1 MAAGLFGN
9 IYDVQTAQ
17 QNQLAAEARGTGEG
31 WAAMTTAARELGG
44 AIGQGVGRAFGGV
57 TPQEQKMEELN
68 NIMTSISNFDPT
80 NPEQMREMSSKL
92 WTGGFYD
99 EGMNMLK
106 ESYEMQKVD
115 ALMQYYK
122 DQGEAAIASAGRPA
136 KRTPDTAPTAGEYEM
151 LSNMVDENFDTSYFD
166 FIQPDIPQ
174 GKSKDW
180 LIGSIHDYAR
190 VTDLTQGQV
199 IDRIKEGTIDIS
211 KAIPGASLPST
222 STAPAGSSDVS
233 LTPLAQNLR

>member
-68 NIMTSISNFDPT
+68 NIMTSIPNFDPT

-122 DQGEAAIASAGRPA
+122 DQGQALLAKGSQVTPPKRDTGITQNEYDIALGLVE
-136 KRTPDTAPTAGEYEM
+136 K
-151 LSNMVDENFDTSYFD
+151 NFATGWFD
-166 FIQPDIPQ
+166 FLQSDLPAGSSEEGLAQFIAQTARNTNSSMDEIVNLI
-174 GKSKDW
+174 KSGELKF
-180 LIGSIHDYAR
+180 
-190 VTDLTQGQV
+190 TQG
-199 IDRIKEGTIDIS
+199 TT
-211 KAIPGASLPST
+211 AA

-233 LTPLAQNLR
+233 TTPLAQNLR

>member
-9 IYDVQTAQ
+9 IYNTQTAQ

-31 WAAMTTAARELGG
+31 WTAMTTAARELGG

-68 NIMTSISNFDPT
+68 NIMTSIPNFDAT
-80 NPEQMREMSSKL
+80 NPEQMKEMSSKL

-99 EGMNMLK
+99 EGMSMLK

-122 DQGEAAIASAGRPA
+122 DQGAAALA
-136 KRTPDTAPTAGEYEM
+136 KGSQVTPPKR
-151 LSNMVDENFDTSYFD
+151 DTS
-166 FIQPDIPQ
+166 IPQ
-174 GKSKDW
+174 NEYDIALGLVKSNFKDVW
-180 LIGSIHDYAR
+180 YDMMDPDLPAGASEEGLAQFIAQTARNTNSSMDQIVKLIKSGELSF
-190 VTDLTQGQV
+190 TQG
-199 IDRIKEGTIDIS
+199 TT
-211 KAIPGASLPST
+211 AS
-222 STAPAGSSDVS
+222 STAPAGSSDIS
-233 LTPLAQNLR
+233 KTPLAQNLK

>member
-68 NIMTSISNFDPT
+68 NIMTSIPNFDPT

-122 DQGEAAIASAGRPA
+122 DQGQALLAKGSQVTPPKRDTGITQNEYDIALGLVE
-136 KRTPDTAPTAGEYEM
+136 K
-151 LSNMVDENFDTSYFD
+151 NFDTSFFD
-166 FIQPDIPQ
+166 LIDPDLPAGASKEGLAQFIAQTARNTNSSLDQVINLI
-174 GKSKDW
+174 KSGELKF
-180 LIGSIHDYAR
+180 
-190 VTDLTQGQV
+190 TQG
-199 IDRIKEGTIDIS
+199 TT
-211 KAIPGASLPST
+211 AA

-233 LTPLAQNLR
+233 TTPLAQNLR

>member
-9 IYDVQTAQ
+9 IYDTQTAQ

-31 WAAMTTAARELGG
+31 WTAMTTAARELGG

-57 TPQEQKMEELN
+57 TPQEQKMAELN
-68 NIMTSISNFDPT
+68 KIMTSIPDFDAT
-80 NPEQMREMSSKL
+80 NPEQMKEMSSKL

-122 DQGEAAIASAGRPA
+122 DQGEAALANANEVTPPKRDTSVTQNEYDIALGLVE
-136 KRTPDTAPTAGEYEM
+136 KE
-151 LSNMVDENFDTSYFD
+151 FDTGWFD
-166 FIQPDIPQ
+166 FIDPDLPSGATKEGLAQFIAQ
-174 GKSKDW
+174 T
-180 LIGSIHDYAR
+180 AR
-190 VTDLTQGQV
+190 NTNSSLDQV
-199 IDRIKEGTIDIS
+199 IGLIKSGQLKFSQGTT
-211 KAIPGASLPST
+211 AA
-222 STAPAGSSDVS
+222 STAPVGSTSAADASVT
-233 LTPLAQNLR
+233 LPKR

>member
-68 NIMTSISNFDPT
+68 NIMTSIPNFDPT

-122 DQGEAAIASAGRPA
+122 DQGQALLAKGSQVTPPKRDTGITQNEYDIALGLVKKNFKDVWWDVMDPKLPSGSSEEGLAQFIA
-136 KRTPDTAPTAGEYEM
+136 QTARNTNSSMDQIVNLIKSGE
-151 LSNMVDENFDTSYFD
+151 LKF
-166 FIQPDIPQ
+166 
-174 GKSKDW
+174 
-180 LIGSIHDYAR
+180 
-190 VTDLTQGQV
+190 TQG
-199 IDRIKEGTIDIS
+199 TT
-211 KAIPGASLPST
+211 AA

>member
-68 NIMTSISNFDPT
+68 NIMTSVPNFDPT
-80 NPEQMREMSSKL
+80 NPEQIREMSSKL

-122 DQGEAAIASAGRPA
+122 DQGQALLAKGSQVTPPKRDTGITQNEYDIALGLVE
-136 KRTPDTAPTAGEYEM
+136 K
-151 LSNMVDENFDTSYFD
+151 NFDTSFFD
-166 FIQPDIPQ
+166 LIDPDLPAGASKEGLAQFIAQTARNTNSSLDQVINLI
-174 GKSKDW
+174 KSGELKF
-180 LIGSIHDYAR
+180 
-190 VTDLTQGQV
+190 TQG
-199 IDRIKEGTIDIS
+199 TT
-211 KAIPGASLPST
+211 AA
-222 STAPAGSSDVS
+222 STAPAGSSNVS
-233 LTPLAQNLR
+233 TTPLAQNLR

>member
-9 IYDVQTAQ
+9 IYDTQTAQ

-31 WAAMTTAARELGG
+31 WGAMTTAARELGG
-44 AIGQGVGRAFGGV
+44 SIGAGLGKMMGGV
-57 TPQEQKMEELN
+57 TPQEQKMAELER
-68 NIMTSISNFDPT
+68 ITGSMPDFDPT
-80 NPEQMREMSSKL
+80 DPSQMKEMSSKL

-122 DQGEAAIASAGRPA
+122 DQGEAALSSAGKPT
-136 KRTPDTAPTAGEYEM
+136 KRTPDTAPTASEYDM

-180 LIGSIHDYAR
+180 LIGFIHDYAR
-190 VTDLTQGQV
+190 VTDFTQGQV
-199 IDRIKEGTIDIS
+199 IDGIKAGTIDIS
-211 KAIPGASLPST
+211 KAIPGASLPAT
-222 STAPAGSSDVS
+222 STAPAGGGTTTTA
-233 LTPLAQNLR
+233 LQQIAR

>member
-9 IYDVQTAQ
+9 IYDTQTAQ
-17 QNQLAAEARGTGEG
+17 QNQLAAEARGTGQG

-57 TPQEQKMEELN
+57 TPQEQKMAELEKIN
-68 NIMTSISNFDPT
+68 SSMPDFDPT
-80 NPEQMREMSSKL
+80 DPTQMKEMSSKL

-99 EGMNMLK
+99 EGMAMLK

-122 DQGEAAIASAGRPA
+122 DQGDAALASAAQPP
-136 KRTPDTAPTAGEYEM
+136 KRTPDTAPTASEYESIESM
-151 LSNMVDENFDTSYFD
+151 IDENFDTSFFD
-166 FIQPDIPQ
+166 FVQPDIPLD
-174 GKSKDW
+174 KSKKW
-180 LIGSIHDYAR
+180 LVGYIHDYAR

-199 IDRIKEGTIDIS
+199 IDGIKDGTIDIS
-211 KAIPGASLPST
+211 KAIPGASLPVT
-222 STAPAGSSDVS
+222 SSSPASGDPSVT
-233 LTPLAQNLR
+233 LPPR

>member
-17 QNQLAAEARGTGEG
+17 QNQLAAEARGTGKG

-68 NIMTSISNFDPT
+68 NIMTSIPNFDPT

-122 DQGEAAIASAGRPA
+122 DQGQALLAKGSQVTPPKRDTGITQNEYDIALGLVE
-136 KRTPDTAPTAGEYEM
+136 K
-151 LSNMVDENFDTSYFD
+151 NFDTSFFD
-166 FIQPDIPQ
+166 LIDPDLPAGASKEGLAQFIAQTARNTNSSLDQVINLI
-174 GKSKDW
+174 KSGELKF
-180 LIGSIHDYAR
+180 
-190 VTDLTQGQV
+190 TQG
-199 IDRIKEGTIDIS
+199 TT
-211 KAIPGASLPST
+211 AA

-233 LTPLAQNLR
+233 TTPLAQNLR